1 LIALGELRPDQALDH
16 GAFCC
21 PFPDQMCGGPW
32 SKVRSSDRLE
42 PQNGSPMRCLGR
54 ATYALGAAV
63 AKAGI
68 RIFSELPS

>member
-16 GAFCC
+16 WVFSC
-21 PFPDQMCGGPW
+21 PFLDQMCGGPW

-42 PQNGSPMRCLGR
+42 PLNGSSMRWLGR
-54 ATYALGAAV
+54 AICALGAAV

-68 RIFSELPS
+68 RICSELPS